1 MLADS
6 PMIPQAKILRVFQ
19 LIGLLKGGGRTVSQI
34 AKLQKTTVRTVYRY
48 FKLLEE
54 IGFIIEQDF
63 NGRYFVHRDEDE
75 SPDDRFTLEEIN
87 YLQKLIQKN
96 KTNNPHES
104 LLNKLA
110 LHSEAHNLPEQF
122 LKLRIARIFRTL
134 NEAIENNRQVI
145 LKDYHSANSQDV
157 KDRVVEPFQ
166 FGNGYQSVQALDVKD
181 KQCKFFKLE
190 RMGEVVITEKTFR
203 YKKLHEKTNTDV
215 FGISGKKEIWVSV
228 KLSLRAYVLLR
239 EEYPLTMKYIEKEGS
254 SDARTYI
261 FNGPVLNFKGI
272 GRFVLGLL
280 DEITLV
286 HPPEFKA
293 YIKEKYNQQKLI

>member
-96 KTNNPHES
+96 KTSNSHES

-134 NEAIENNRQVI
+134 NEAIENNRQVL

-190 RMGEVVITEKTFR
+190 RMGEVVITEKPFR

-261 FNGPVLNFKGI
+261 FNGPVLNLKGI

>member
-1 MLADS
+1 
-6 PMIPQAKILRVFQ
+6 MIPQAKILRVFQ
-19 LIGLLKGGGRTVSQI
+19 LIGLLKGGGRTVPQI

-63 NGRYFVHRDEDE
+63 SGRYFIHRDEDE

-96 KTNNPHES
+96 KSGKAHEG

-122 LKLRIARIFRTL
+122 LKLRVARIFRTL
-134 NEAIENNRQVI
+134 NEAIELKRQVV
-145 LKDYHSANSQDV
+145 LKDYHSANSQEV
-157 KDRVVEPFQ
+157 KDRLVEPFQ
-166 FGNGYQSVQALDVKD
+166 FGSGYQSVQALDVKD

-190 RMGEVVITEKTFR
+190 RIGDIAITDKPFR
-203 YKKLHEKTNTDV
+203 YKKLHQKSITDV
-215 FGISGKKEIWVSV
+215 FGISGKKEIWVTV

-239 EEYPLTMKYIEKEGS
+239 EEYPLAMKYIEKEGNTES
-254 SDARTYI
+254 RSYL

-272 GRFVLGLL
+272 GRFVLGLI
-280 DEITLV
+280 DEVTIT

-293 YIKEKYNQQKLI
+293 YIREKYNQQKLI

>member
-1 MLADS
+1 
-6 PMIPQAKILRVFQ
+6 MIPQAKILRVFQ
-19 LIGLLKGGGRTVSQI
+19 LIGLLKGGGRTVPQI

-63 NGRYFVHRDEDE
+63 SGRYFIHRDEDE

-96 KTNNPHES
+96 KSGKAHES

-122 LKLRIARIFRTL
+122 LKLRVARIFRTL
-134 NEAIENNRQVI
+134 NEAIELKRQVV
-145 LKDYHSANSQDV
+145 LKDYHSANSQEV
-157 KDRVVEPFQ
+157 KDRLVEPFQ
-166 FGNGYQSVQALDVKD
+166 FGTGYQSVQALDVKD

-190 RMGEVVITEKTFR
+190 RIGDITITDKPFR
-203 YKKLHEKTNTDV
+203 YKKLHQKSITDV
-215 FGISGKKEIWVSV
+215 FGISGKKEIWVGV

-239 EEYPLTMKYIEKEGS
+239 EEYPLSMKYIEREGS
-254 SDARTYI
+254 TESRSYI

-272 GRFVLGLL
+272 GRFVLGLI
-280 DEITLV
+280 DEVTIT

-293 YIKEKYNQQKLI
+293 YIWEKYNQQKLI